1 MAEECE
7 QSSSPEIDAIKSNY
21 RAPGRLGD
29 HNLKFFQ
36 EPRAHPKLVET
47 FRAFGVDGS
56 KPNPFANMKWD
67 ELCSPNQMAQNHVD
81 TATIYEMLPNDLP
94 EDEDEPEVKQ
104 RTIKWKTFDDTER
117 KLYIFEPTHVKGPL
131 PAVVYTASAV
141 TILETANKV
150 HFRWCTSLAVEGLMV
165 IAVDFRSAW

>member
-1 MAEECE
+1 MATERKNSE
-7 QSSSPEIDAIKSNY
+7 SPELELISSNY
-21 RAPGRLGD
+21 KAPGRLGD

-56 KPNPFANMKWD
+56 QPNPFANMKWED
-67 ELCSPNQMAQNHVD
+67 LCSPNQMAKNHVD

-104 RTIKWKTFDDTER
+104 RTMKYTTFDGTRR
-117 KLYIFEPTHVKGPL
+117 KLYVFEPVDQEGPL
-131 PAVVYTASAV
+131 PCVVYTASAV

-150 HFRWCTSLAVEGLMV
+150 HFRWCTSLAIQGMVV